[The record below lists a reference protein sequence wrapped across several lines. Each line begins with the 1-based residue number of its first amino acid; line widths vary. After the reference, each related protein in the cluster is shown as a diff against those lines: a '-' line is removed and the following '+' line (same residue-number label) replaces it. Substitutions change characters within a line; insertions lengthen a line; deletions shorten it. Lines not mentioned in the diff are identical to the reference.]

1 MTPPVLYYIRH
12 GETDWNLAG
21 RLQGWHDPAL
31 NALGRRQAAVCADI
45 LRGLIERDGHSP
57 ADYGYVASPLQRARQ
72 TAEIMRAALGLVPN
86 DYRVDPR
93 LREIGFGEWEG
104 LTFRDVRARAPQ
116 ALAARERDKWAFVPP
131 GGESYA
137 QVALR
142 MREWYDTLDGNT
154 VVVAHGGT
162 ARALIA
168 VLGIARP
175 AEAPGIDI
183 GQGVVY
189 RFADGSMNRYAI

>member
-1 MTPPVLYYIRH
+1 MTKPVLYYVRH
-12 GETDWNLAG
+12 GETDWNATG

-45 LRGLIERDGHSP
+45 LRDLIEQEGRSP
-57 ADYGYVASPLQRARQ
+57 ADYSYVASPLQRARQ
-72 TAEIMRAALGLVPN
+72 TAEIMLAALGLVP
-86 DYRVDPR
+86 DEYRVDPR

-104 LTFRDVRARAPQ
+104 FTLRDVRARAPQ
-116 ALAARERDKWAFVPP
+116 ALVERERNKWDFVPP

-137 QVALR
+137 QVSLR
-142 MREWYDTLDGNT
+142 MRAWYEALAGDT
-154 VVVAHGGT
+154 VVIAHGGT

-168 VLGIARP
+168 VLGIAP
-175 AEAPGIDI
+175 AAEAPSVDI

-189 RFADGSMNRYAI
+189 RFADGSMSRYG